1 MVRSILAVV
10 GVVLAAL
17 ASASCSG
24 EGDDDGGLENGG
36 SSSGGK
42 GGSAPIL
49 VGGSNGTGGSGV
61 SAGGSGAAPTG
72 CFPEPDQTGC
82 VGEQFAGENIPVD
95 VYVMFDQSCSM
106 SCPVEREGP
115 GQCCTGDPDGR
126 IFPVREAMDLFLHD
140 PESAGIGFGI
150 GYFGYMPVGDT
161 SCDESDYEGAA
172 VDVGVN
178 RADEIV
184 ASLEQAEPTGET
196 PTGAAIRGACTY
208 AVNQRRANPGRA
220 LVILLVTDG
229 IPETPASNCGA
240 SLEDAVQA
248 ATDCSQSGLN
258 PIKIYVLGVGRAL
271 QNLDQIAAAGG
282 TERAYLVEG
291 GNVAVSVLEA
301 LNAIRSAAAI
311 PCQLTIPESNGGEL
325 DFNQVNV
332 GLCDAGGTPQ
342 PTYYVADE
350 ASCGTDGGWYYDDPG
365 SPESIHLCDV
375 SCATVSQP
383 GASLFYSVGCAT
395 QTEPPR

>member
-1 MVRSILAVV
+1 MVRTMLGVV
-10 GVVLAAL
+10 GIVMAAL

-24 EGDDDGGLENGG
+24 EGEGDGGLGSGG

-42 GGSAPIL
+42 GGAGPII
-49 VGGSNGTGGSGV
+49 VGGATGTGGSGV
-61 SAGGSGAAPTG
+61 NAGGSGAAPTG

-115 GQCCTGDPDGR
+115 GQCCMGDPDGR

-161 SCDESDYEGAA
+161 SCDEGDYEDAA
-172 VDVGVN
+172 VDVGLGQ
-178 RADEIV
+178 ADAIV

-208 AVNQRRANPGRA
+208 AVNQRRANPERA

-240 SLEDAVQA
+240 SLEDAVEA
-248 ATDCSQSGLN
+248 ATACSQTGTN

-311 PCQLTIPESNGGEL
+311 PCQLTIPESRSGEL
-325 DFNQVNV
+325 DYNQVNV
-332 GLCDAGGTPQ
+332 GLCDAGGTPR
-342 PTYYVADE
+342 PTYYVE
-350 ASCGTDGGWYYDDPG
+350 NESGCGADGGWYYDDPTN
-365 SPESIHLCDV
+365 PESIRLCNV
-375 SCATVSQP
+375 SCETVSQP